1 MKTYTGIE
9 LLQAIK
15 DGEIKE
21 REKKKRLN
29 IFIR

>member
-9 LLQAIK
+9 LLQDIK

-21 REKKKRLN
+21 RERKRRDW
-29 IFIR
+29 IFL